1 MNTISNND
9 QFMICAPLNNVSILV
24 HVCMASQHLK
34 LMTHLG
40 SKIMQLLIGKPFQD
54 THGIFAFNLQTT
66 LYFHF
71 YYIHIKSTPKLEKCY
86 LEVSLLSKTAK
97 NRSLMTRLSKTE
109 TLKSETALA
118 IKGKQVL
125 HITASEPNLVFDS
138 QWGLHERNKS
148 FSEVSVS
155 IVFIMLFLN
164 Q

>member
-1 MNTISNND
+1 
-9 QFMICAPLNNVSILV
+9 
-24 HVCMASQHLK
+24 MASQHLK

-71 YYIHIKSTPKLEKCY
+71 YYIHKKSTPKLEGCY

-109 TLKSETALA
+109 TLKSESALA

-138 QWGLHERNKS
+138 QWGRHERNKS
-148 FSEVSVS
+148 FSKLSVS